1 MPRYKY
7 ACEKCKSVDVRKFK
21 YASEE
26 ETDKAMP
33 TCLVCEIPLKR
44 SLITTRPPIFWD

>member
-21 YASEE
+21 YASD
-26 ETDKAMP
+26 DKEMP